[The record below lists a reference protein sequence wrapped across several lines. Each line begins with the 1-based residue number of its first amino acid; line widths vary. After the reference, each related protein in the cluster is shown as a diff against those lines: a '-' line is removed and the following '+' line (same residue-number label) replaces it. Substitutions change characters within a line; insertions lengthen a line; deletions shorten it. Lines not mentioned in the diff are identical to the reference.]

1 MSKIGLWSDCH
12 NFPSLPLMKLSA
24 YHKQKGDTVEMLNHL
39 VHYDLVYC
47 SKTFSFTPDAETNG
61 IIQADEIIRGGT
73 GYCISIVDGK
83 EVFNKSKDVE
93 LPKEIEHIYPDY
105 SLYPNY
111 NYAVGFLTRGCP
123 RGCGFCIVGCKEG
136 LCSRQVADLSEFWR
150 EQKEIA
156 KILEP
161 YIKTINEQ
169 HKSVGKKKIYVL
181 DTETTGLNPDTDE
194 LLQISI
200 IDFNGKTIFNSYIKP
215 IASEWKKAEQING
228 ITPEMVKN
236 SPSVADVMTDIN
248 LIFSQA
254 DIIIGYNTS
263 FDLSFLRAFG
273 LVLIDNITIIDVME
287 LFAPIYGEW
296 NESYGQYKW
305 QKLTKCAAY
314 YEYDWGNDKAHN
326 SLSDCRATLFCYN
339 QIVKEKDCGE

>member
-1 MSKIGLWSDCH
+1 MQVKNQH
-12 NFPSLPLMKLSA
+12 NKYSEYK
-24 YHKQKGDTVEMLNHL
+24 TVRQWA
-39 VHYDLVYC
+39 
-47 SKTFSFTPDAETNG
+47 KAGF
-61 IIQADEIIRGGT
+61 
-73 GYCISIVDGK
+73 
-83 EVFNKSKDVE
+83 
-93 LPKEIEHIYPDY
+93 LPKEGATGIELWANQNCQDSYTY
-105 SLYPNY
+105 
-111 NYAVGFLTRGCP
+111 YAPEEVTAAT
-123 RGCGFCIVGCKEG
+123 KED
-136 LCSRQVADLSEFWR
+136 LAIFFKPERDRKNERARKRRLINAVDREKQRQRTKQD
-150 EQKEIA
+150 EIA